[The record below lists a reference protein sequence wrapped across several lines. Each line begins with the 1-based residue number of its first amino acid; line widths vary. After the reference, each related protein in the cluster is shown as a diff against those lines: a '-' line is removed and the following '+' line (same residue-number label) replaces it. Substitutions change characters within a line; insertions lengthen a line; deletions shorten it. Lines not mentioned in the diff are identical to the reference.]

1 MYQPVLTCVVALFYL
16 SFAVCNVYK
25 IITPLTNSTCNATK
39 EHCLFLEQFC
49 SIAVQNNATLNFQ
62 PGNHSLASQLNITD
76 VENFTMLSESNSTWI
91 VCDKSAKFVFT
102 NINKLYIENLTFS
115 GCGSDNLVQN
125 ESVFVIHQ
133 SNSTVINNIIFR
145 YFEGYHSV
153 LVQEA
158 HVEMNNGIFFK
169 HDATSDLVKVT
180 DSTIIFCKCN
190 ISSNIVANS
199 RAVVRSINTSISVT
213 DTKLMS
219 NSANYGLL
227 CFNCTVNV
235 SGSWFENSNNTK
247 TVVHIAM
254 SNFEINNTR
263 LVDNTAGRSVMFI
276 IESRVKTQGV
286 LEISGNAAQYDS
298 LKVVNSKVTF
308 KAEVIHSNN
317 DRAMTIKASY
327 VKFYGSSKFLNGT
340 AGAIR
345 CFRSIIYFLN
355 NTTFSENH
363 AKKGGAIRASYSK
376 LFMYGGTV
384 IIKNEAVHSHGGG
397 IYLFQSQLNC
407 QQHCIYSENKA
418 RGKGGAIHAVSSLIT
433 VGSEWNVFNM
443 WKGTSNSSLVIEN
456 NEAMYGGGLSF
467 EANSKIYGLGKS
479 ENWYNIVFRSNFAE
493 VDGLAIF
500 VNDNTTNF
508 ETCNTTYYH
517 THSRK
522 TECFLQMYGIHYHN
536 RGSIE
541 FQNHSTGAVIF
552 GGLLDRCT
560 VNPSADVHRM
570 VYGQHNPVDG
580 FTYLNEVTEHQLI
593 NGSIASSAVRICFCR
608 GENHDCSYHPNQIN
622 TTKGAEFNVSLVAVD
637 QVNNTVNSTIHVDLL
652 ADNSQLGKGQWS
664 KDVKGSC
671 KNLTFNVQSEEES
684 EQLFFWPEGPCNNLG
699 ISKSNVAIKFKK
711 CSCPIGFQPSGNRS
725 CECVCNKTIASFTTT
740 CYIESKSLSRQ
751 NNLWINYVNES
762 SSFLIYPCPYD
773 YCYSPTTTVSVN
785 LNIPNGS
792 DSQCAFHRTGLLC
805 GKCGTPYSLSLGSS
819 HCVLCPHRW
828 LFSVILLGNF
838 MSIIALVASMLML
851 NLTVAVGLFNG
862 LIFYANIF
870 VANESTFL
878 PFSAPNFF
886 TVFIAWLNLDLGFET
901 CFYKGMTAYH
911 RAWLKLV
918 SPTCMILVLAVM
930 ICITKCSSQFA
941 RLIGRGNPV
950 ATLATIILL
959 CYAKLLR
966 TIIDVLSSA
975 SLTYPDGSHELV
987 WLPDASVKYLQGKHI
1002 PLFLTAIITVTIG
1015 ATYTTLLFCWQWLLQ
1030 APKIKVFKWVEN
1042 TRLNLFMEANLAP
1055 YKASY
1060 RFWTGLLFFVRII
1073 VYLVVALDKSHEKGV
1088 SLVAIGVTVTCLFL
1102 LKLALGNSIYRRQ
1115 AIDNVNSLS
1124 YFNLLV
1130 YCLARLYWR
1139 KNEKFQKTIAKFSAS
1154 LAFTVF
1160 VCVLFYHILRIVADI
1175 RCFEG
1180 IKEFIKQRTQKCGV
1194 MLKLV
1199 DDLNS
1204 QKQEMQAT
1212 GGAQCTT
1219 TVVGLS
1225 SRQSMGSSMYVQEK
1239 DGTKNDG
1246 DLSTVKQVQTSALV
1260 KERRLQKNKQC
1271 SAVRHPYSKFKAK
1284 KWTELRESLLQDS
1297 NC

>member
-1 MYQPVLTCVVALFYL
+1 MARQ
-16 SFAVCNVYK
+16 
-25 IITPLTNSTCNATK
+25 TNS
-39 EHCLFLEQFC
+39 
-49 SIAVQNNATLNFQ
+49 
-62 PGNHSLASQLNITD
+62 
-76 VENFTMLSESNSTWI
+76 
-91 VCDKSAKFVFT
+91 
-102 NINKLYIENLTFS
+102 
-115 GCGSDNLVQN
+115 
-125 ESVFVIHQ
+125 
-133 SNSTVINNIIFR
+133 
-145 YFEGYHSV
+145 
-153 LVQEA
+153 
-158 HVEMNNGIFFK
+158 
-169 HDATSDLVKVT
+169 
-180 DSTIIFCKCN
+180 
-190 ISSNIVANS
+190 
-199 RAVVRSINTSISVT
+199 
-213 DTKLMS
+213 
-219 NSANYGLL
+219 
-227 CFNCTVNV
+227 
-235 SGSWFENSNNTK
+235 
-247 TVVHIAM
+247 
-254 SNFEINNTR
+254 
-263 LVDNTAGRSVMFI
+263 
-276 IESRVKTQGV
+276 
-286 LEISGNAAQYDS
+286 
-298 LKVVNSKVTF
+298 
-308 KAEVIHSNN
+308 
-317 DRAMTIKASY
+317 
-327 VKFYGSSKFLNGT
+327 
-340 AGAIR
+340 
-345 CFRSIIYFLN
+345 
-355 NTTFSENH
+355 
-363 AKKGGAIRASYSK
+363 
-376 LFMYGGTV
+376 
-384 IIKNEAVHSHGGG
+384 
-397 IYLFQSQLNC
+397 
-407 QQHCIYSENKA
+407 
-418 RGKGGAIHAVSSLIT
+418 
-433 VGSEWNVFNM
+433 
-443 WKGTSNSSLVIEN
+443 
-456 NEAMYGGGLSF
+456 
-467 EANSKIYGLGKS
+467 
-479 ENWYNIVFRSNFAE
+479 
-493 VDGLAIF
+493 
-500 VNDNTTNF
+500 
-508 ETCNTTYYH
+508 
-517 THSRK
+517 
-522 TECFLQMYGIHYHN
+522 
-536 RGSIE
+536 
-541 FQNHSTGAVIF
+541 
-552 GGLLDRCT
+552 
-560 VNPSADVHRM
+560 
-570 VYGQHNPVDG
+570 
-580 FTYLNEVTEHQLI
+580 
-593 NGSIASSAVRICFCR
+593 
-608 GENHDCSYHPNQIN
+608 
-622 TTKGAEFNVSLVAVD
+622 
-637 QVNNTVNSTIHVDLL
+637 
-652 ADNSQLGKGQWS
+652 
-664 KDVKGSC
+664 
-671 KNLTFNVQSEEES
+671 
-684 EQLFFWPEGPCNNLG
+684 
-699 ISKSNVAIKFKK
+699 
-711 CSCPIGFQPSGNRS
+711 
-725 CECVCNKTIASFTTT
+725 
-740 CYIESKSLSRQ
+740 
-751 NNLWINYVNES
+751 WINYVTKNGRS
-762 SSFLIYPCPYD
+762 GFLIFPCPYN
-773 YCYSPTTTVSVN
+773 YCYPPTSTVSIN

-1239 DGTKNDG
+1239 DSTKNNG
-1246 DLSTVKQVQTSALV
+1246 DLLTVMQL
-1260 KERRLQKNKQC
+1260 
-1271 SAVRHPYSKFKAK
+1271 
-1284 KWTELRESLLQDS
+1284 SLIHI
-1297 NC
+1297 